1 MEGDVK
7 MNYQKMPGFGDLP
20 GDNTHPNSPSYVEPA
35 FAEWEAMRNVAGD
48 MDADERAE
56 ILGDLADAAGL
67 LAVLRQSRGLT
78 AAQEVRLKMLARHA
92 KGLEAKRDAEY
103 RSLNGDPR

>member
-1 MEGDVK
+1 MSAPAQWVAMTPEQRVNFVRENKVDR
-7 MNYQKMPGFGDLP
+7 PDP
-20 GDNTHPNSPSYVEPA
+20 EEPA
-35 FAEWEAMRNVAGD
+35 FAEWEAMRNVADD

-56 ILGDLADAAGL
+56 VLGDLADAAGL
-67 LAVLRQSRGLT
+67 LAMLRQSQRLT

-103 RSLNGDPR
+103 RTLNGDPR